1 MYMLTIHE
9 LLPTYLPTPPAFNI
23 LGIHHLDA
31 HICIILEKAEEGFY
45 FFMINSLAEAYPL
58 SLLDL
63 ILP

>member
-1 MYMLTIHE
+1 MNCYLS
-9 LLPTYLPTPPAFNI
+9 TYLSTPPAFNI

-31 HICIILEKAEEGFY
+31 RICIILEKQKRAFIFY
-45 FFMINSLAEAYPL
+45 DINSLAEAYPL